1 MVQQSSSDDSSS
13 DSDDEMRSRLMET
26 VVTVE
31 QIKKD
36 EKKKGFGFSQSNN
49 LPNVDIDKIFH
60 NLGGKPSEEKNSNLI
75 KVGPY
80 GDIELS
86 QGQINRLITILRSDK
101 ILGNP
106 ILTNTKIFQG
116 IHGKY
121 TGIQVRFIYS
131 ICCKPLAI
139 RTVVIRRATYHV
151 ITSSVYISFE
161 VLITISFKKLHLMSN
176 QSD

>member
-86 QGQINRLITILRSDK
+86 QGQINRLITILRSE
-101 ILGNP
+101 INSRELHP
-106 ILTNTKIFQG
+106 TKIAFFRE
-116 IHGKY
+116 Y
-121 TGIQVRFIYS
+121 TENTLEFRS
-131 ICCKPLAI
+131 D
-139 RTVVIRRATYHV
+139 
-151 ITSSVYISFE
+151 SF
-161 VLITISFKKLHLMSN
+161 TQFFS
-176 QSD
+176 